1 MVCRRIAEANALPS
15 AKRVLL
21 IVVPSILSADTRFP
35 AASTTTTAMFK
46 FWSRVNATTPPCAP
60 ARLDKPLRDALID
73 RGIPEMPV
81 ARFLMQLFSRS
92 AHALTNFCANAGIVL
107 RHFQN

>member
-1 MVCRRIAEANALPS
+1 MMPKYRSGRSFARLAKTSVVCRRIAEANALPS

-46 FWSRVNATTPPCAP
+46 FWSRVKATADSFYPRTDYGRRP
-60 ARLDKPLRDALID
+60 AGTCEGA
-73 RGIPEMPV
+73 
-81 ARFLMQLFSRS
+81 
-92 AHALTNFCANAGIVL
+92 
-107 RHFQN
+107 